1 VGRDRQQ
8 LPAEN
13 QFALPGSASY
23 SGIFILSDNR
33 SGSTLLDQCL
43 GAHSALV
50 SLGELHWL
58 RAYALEDRT
67 LYDPAHPLVCSCG
80 RRLAECPFWSAVRD
94 ALGRPLE
101 SLELRMRGARRLIR
115 THPRLFRRRLIRN
128 LFRGRR
134 VVRDSVALFQA
145 VLAVAGRAHCV
156 DSSKLPVRFRAIYDE
171 HPDRAKAI
179 VLVRDFRA
187 VVHSKMKRGMRL
199 EPAALGWRRK
209 MRQIEALTGDLP
221 PTHVRILKYEDF
233 CRQPAR
239 ELAGLCEF
247 IGIEFEEGML
257 RRQAARTHHIGGS
270 PSKFDES
277 RREISLDESAAGHFS
292 DAQVADM
299 RAIIGDV
306 AERWGY

>member
-1 VGRDRQQ
+1 VDRDRQEV
-8 LPAEN
+8 PAETRD
-13 QFALPGSASY
+13 AVSSTSGCT
-23 SGIFILSDNR
+23 GIFILSDNR

-43 GAHSALV
+43 GAHSGMV
-50 SLGELHWL
+50 SLGEVHWL
-58 RAYALEDRT
+58 RAYALEDRA

-80 RRLAECPFWSAVRD
+80 MPLAACPFWSAVRD

-101 SLELRMRGARRLIR
+101 SLELRMRAARRLIR

-128 LFRGRR
+128 LFGGRR
-134 VVRDSVALFQA
+134 VVRDSMALFQA
-145 VLAVAGRAHCV
+145 VSHVAGRAHCV
-156 DSSKLPVRFRAIYDE
+156 DSSKLAARFRAVYDE